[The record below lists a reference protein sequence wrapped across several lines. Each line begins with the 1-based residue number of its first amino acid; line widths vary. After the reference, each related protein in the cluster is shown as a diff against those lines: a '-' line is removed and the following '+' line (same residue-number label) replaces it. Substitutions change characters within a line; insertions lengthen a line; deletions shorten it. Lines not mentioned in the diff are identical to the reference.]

1 MWALM
6 IRLHSPLDWTER
18 VLGDHNH
25 TILGASGRCFWR
37 LLSCGTTDG
46 QRSVLNVDG
55 TADLGSDS
63 AEAKGGNQTPWF
75 FVSRC
80 ILPLEQSSFFT
91 LPTQTR
97 ASNSRKFLAIRFRLV
112 WSHWSW
118 NFQQPRLSNYGVLQ
132 CRCPLCVS
140 GFWLCKPVYP
150 PFFSREL
157 NALLY
162 VQMDSTH
169 FVSIAYCGFYFGK
182 RKMGLKCKQNS

>member
-1 MWALM
+1 M

-18 VLGDHNH
+18 LLGDHNH

-46 QRSVLNVDG
+46 QRSVLHVDG

-112 WSHWSW
+112 WYHWSW
-118 NFQQPRLSNYGVLQ
+118 NFSNPDWVTTEFSSAGVHCVCLASD
-132 CRCPLCVS
+132 CVS
-140 GFWLCKPVYP
+140 QSIP

-169 FVSIAYCGFYFGK
+169 FVSIAYCGFYFRK